1 MRQHDATTKGE
12 EAPAAQAPPGRAA
25 SQSLTTLH
33 QTIGNRAVGRLL
45 QRSPPR
51 KPQGGT
57 TEYYA
62 YQVLVPSDVTTLDAM
77 YRLFERV
84 VYGREV
90 HHDWDCGSYCD
101 MSKNTGK
108 VIRFLVH
115 RSNVASGTDPA
126 DEEKRQEH
134 KEEYLQLGDGEHKRE
149 LTDEVNRR
157 YYEVSGDKPGTKIK
171 SDERGKARTWEQQL
185 SDVLEEQQT
194 LEDLPGPVKELMGPA
209 SSYKPKDYQQLL
221 RIAKTLEQF
230 APEDFAVY
238 KLLVIRATDDLDL
251 FERSV
256 ALYLSRKEE
265 LRKALAEEL
274 GKARKEPTLQD
285 KLDEQLADVDPI
297 ALKAMT
303 EEERYALAR
312 EKTSQLTA
320 AQLKHM
326 KEHPGEV
333 AKDFVKSA
341 TLMNTPETFSA
352 IGKDLQEAASG
363 DANAFARWA
372 AGTGAGAKLSGWLL
386 AVAGILYVASWLTG
400 VGELATIA
408 IAAGVLLGSTVTLSV
423 IESELRIKAASQAET
438 EEEFK
443 RNVQLAAAARTNVIV
458 AVSLIVIAALL
469 HFTAK
474 ALFPKQVQAVRTSL
488 KNFRE
493 RIRLRGSV
501 YELKPK
507 IQAELGQ
514 RRSDLVKSAESA
526 KAKATESA
534 TELEGLS
541 TEQFVERLDKGDS
554 GFLDQSKLPAEK
566 RVNYRELLATKEGRS
581 AIEQYKQRLVDALK
595 KDVPAEIDRLLG
607 EYTSK
612 IDEFLGEVGKA
623 KNHDE
628 LGAAVD
634 KLEKALTEEHM
645 KEVVEARQAKLTEE
659 KLGEAA
665 GEAHKELLA
674 AVKAAVLERL
684 RRRTTADPGK
694 FDLVYTEAE
703 LDAIIAKGK
712 ELGLSTVEIEDLV
725 YTGSRKAKAISAAE
739 LMQQMENW
747 ANVVKKRGYP
757 YKFEDLAQF
766 KAFSRDLIEG
776 VRSVGLPVDDV
787 RVQGSAL
794 RRPTANDVD
803 LAVFVEEGVFDKLL
817 IDRFHARIAKAGTKI
832 PLKGKSHAE
841 LMELLADIDANPTAY
856 NAQAG
861 TFQNALKTGIISSKS
876 DIIKALKTVRA
887 DIAAKYPHLNIESI
901 SVLLRAASS
910 S

>member
-372 AGTGAGAKLSGWLL
+372 AGTGAGAKLSGWLRPWR
-386 AVAGILYVASWLTG
+386 ASSTSPRGSPASASWPRSPLPP
-400 VGELATIA
+400 
-408 IAAGVLLGSTVTLSV
+408 
-423 IESELRIKAASQAET
+423 ESSW
-438 EEEFK
+438 
-443 RNVQLAAAARTNVIV
+443 V
-458 AVSLIVIAALL
+458 
-469 HFTAK
+469 
-474 ALFPKQVQAVRTSL
+474 
-488 KNFRE
+488 
-493 RIRLRGSV
+493 
-501 YELKPK
+501 
-507 IQAELGQ
+507 
-514 RRSDLVKSAESA
+514 RRS
-526 KAKATESA
+526 
-534 TELEGLS
+534 
-541 TEQFVERLDKGDS
+541 
-554 GFLDQSKLPAEK
+554 
-566 RVNYRELLATKEGRS
+566 RS
-581 AIEQYKQRLVDALK
+581 
-595 KDVPAEIDRLLG
+595 P
-607 EYTSK
+607 
-612 IDEFLGEVGKA
+612 
-623 KNHDE
+623 
-628 LGAAVD
+628 
-634 KLEKALTEEHM
+634 
-645 KEVVEARQAKLTEE
+645 
-659 KLGEAA
+659 
-665 GEAHKELLA
+665 
-674 AVKAAVLERL
+674 
-684 RRRTTADPGK
+684 
-694 FDLVYTEAE
+694 
-703 LDAIIAKGK
+703 
-712 ELGLSTVEIEDLV
+712 
-725 YTGSRKAKAISAAE
+725 
-739 LMQQMENW
+739 
-747 ANVVKKRGYP
+747 
-757 YKFEDLAQF
+757 
-766 KAFSRDLIEG
+766 
-776 VRSVGLPVDDV
+776 
-787 RVQGSAL
+787 
-794 RRPTANDVD
+794 
-803 LAVFVEEGVFDKLL
+803 
-817 IDRFHARIAKAGTKI
+817 
-832 PLKGKSHAE
+832 
-841 LMELLADIDANPTAY
+841 
-856 NAQAG
+856 
-861 TFQNALKTGIISSKS
+861 
-876 DIIKALKTVRA
+876 
-887 DIAAKYPHLNIESI
+887 
-901 SVLLRAASS
+901 
-910 S
+910 